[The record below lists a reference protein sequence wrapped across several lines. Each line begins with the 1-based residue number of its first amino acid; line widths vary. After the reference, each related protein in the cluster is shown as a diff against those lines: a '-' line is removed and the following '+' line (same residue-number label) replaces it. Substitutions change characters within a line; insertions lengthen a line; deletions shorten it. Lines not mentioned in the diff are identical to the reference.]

1 MSNHCG
7 LMSTPTC
14 LLTSDRDTRAAKQ
27 FSPLWI
33 ALKRNSMDLLREAL
47 AEDSEIAQVPLM
59 DHRWEPPLCAA
70 IRFGCSHEMVKL
82 LFEHKSD
89 VNQCDAQG
97 RSVFCVLLSKAQGAR
112 QAPAHEQSQLAKNHL
127 SRCPPIGPLNVGPSR
142 SSIWEPNWDAVP
154 IFQDTLLGFA
164 GGNLWPIGMENS
176 APQLSDFSFDRVR
189 NSKQDDLLKVA
200 ALLLITGA
208 SIEWV
213 IHLHHAKSSTRMI
226 YMIPS
231 ACAFCM
237 TGLILPHLDCC
248 FIRSRSISTVIHV
261 EIFRRLCANCIM
273 EIGSM

>member
-1 MSNHCG
+1 
-7 LMSTPTC
+7 
-14 LLTSDRDTRAAKQ
+14 
-27 FSPLWI
+27 
-33 ALKRNSMDLLREAL
+33 MDLLREAL

-97 RSVFCVLLSKAQGAR
+97 RSVFCVLLSKAQGAK
-112 QAPAHEQSQLAKNHL
+112 QAPAHEQSQLANVHP
-127 SRCPPIGPLNVGPSR
+127 SQCPPIGPLNVGPNR

-164 GGNLWPIGMENS
+164 GGNLWPIRMENS

-200 ALLLITGA
+200 ALLLKNGCKYRVGDTPSPCQVKHADDLHDSKFMRLLHDWPDIATFGLLLYTLKKHQH
-208 SIEWV
+208 SHTCGDISPTLCK
-213 IHLHHAKSSTRMI
+213 LHHGNWEHVMR
-226 YMIPS
+226 YMTCRES
-231 ACAFCM
+231 WNA
-237 TGLILPHLDCC
+237 TGLR
-248 FIRSRSISTVIHV
+248 FI
-261 EIFRRLCANCIM
+261 EF
-273 EIGSM
+273 